1 MDDKPREIRLRGR
14 LVSAL
19 YTEAMLLADEARAY
33 FDQYGKAER
42 APLDPFARVNFSC
55 ESLKVTT
62 RLMHV
67 LAWLLTERSVEMGQ
81 MTREAALS
89 SQRRLGDA
97 VESDPQVVATLPA
110 QAIALIEATND
121 LYWRVRR
128 LDDEAPFP
136 TPAASPA
143 LGLLDRLE
151 RAF

>member
-1 MDDKPREIRLRGR
+1 MDEKPREIRLRGR
-14 LVSAL
+14 LVNGL

-33 FDQYGKAER
+33 FDHYGKTER
-42 APLDPFARVNFSC
+42 EPLDPLSRVNFSC

-67 LAWLLTERSVEMGQ
+67 LAWLLSERSVEMGQ
-81 MTREAALS
+81 MTREAAES

-97 VESDPQVVATLPA
+97 VASDPDVVATLPP
-110 QAIALIEATND
+110 QAISLIAATED
-121 LYWRVRR
+121 LYQRVRR

-136 TPAASPA
+136 TPSASPA